1 MDNTY
6 VIIVFRYW
14 PIGNYLLWREIVCLE
29 VGKKI
34 TDTFCFQ
41 THSRQQGRYK
51 ECQGVHHCL
60 FQLRQVLR
68 SGNLRRLEISR
79 PAKRQED
86 INSKRGPEINIVDC
100 SYIGWILKHKYV
112 TWNST
117 TSSTE
122 EKGSCKVYIVHTAL
136 QKTGRHVRSY
146 QPHCHSSLI
155 T

>member
-29 VGKKI
+29 VGKKSL
-34 TDTFCFQ
+34 TLSA
-41 THSRQQGRYK
+41 SRHIPDNRAGK
-51 ECQGVHHCL
+51 ECQGVHHHL

-86 INSKRGPEINIVDC
+86 INSKRGPEISIVDC

-122 EKGSCKVYIVHTAL
+122 EKGSCKLYIVHTAL